1 MRLQIAKVLPALAL
15 SFVMAEA
22 GAAPVVYPTGSSALT
37 PPPASVANP
46 AAAGPYPNSWPG
58 LIVARQLQSGL
69 SGAGAAGSRWPA
81 AEIRPAPPAGPAKT
95 SALVLSSL
103 GMLGVMSLLRLNR
116 ML

>member
-15 SFVMAEA
+15 GFVLAEA
-22 GAAPVVYPTGSSALT
+22 SAAPVYATGSSALN

-46 AAAGPYPNSWPG
+46 AAAGPYPNWPG
-58 LIVARQLQSGL
+58 LIVARQLQSGP
-69 SGAGAAGSRWPA
+69 SGAGGSRWPT
-81 AEIRPAPPAGPAKT
+81 AEIRSAPPAGPAKN